1 MSDLKFRPAQPDD
14 LDLTYRWANDPEVR
28 KASFYSDLITYEGH
42 QAWFHAKLLS
52 ADSIILI
59 FRHGSKP
66 AGIVRFE
73 LESDRAVIGISIDAD
88 SRGKGLGRPM
98 LLEACKHYFTNHQQ
112 AVFAYIK
119 KDNSSS
125 IKAFTNAGFRYSSED
140 EVNGIPC
147 YLYKLE
153 SYEQLPE

>member
-1 MSDLKFRPAQPDD
+1 MSDLTYRPAQPDD

-28 KASFYSDLITYEGH
+28 KASFHSDPISFEMH
-42 QAWFHAKLLS
+42 QAWFYAKLSS
-52 ADSIILI
+52 ANSLILI
-59 FRHGSKP
+59 FLHRSNP

-73 LESDRAVIGISIDAD
+73 LEADRTVIGISIDAD

-98 LLEACKHYFTNHQQ
+98 LLQACKHYFSNHQQ

-125 IKAFTNAGFRYSSED
+125 IKAFKNAGFRFSCED